1 MKKSLLTLL
10 AILLVAVMA
19 VALVACG
26 EEEVKPT
33 VNPAD
38 PKSDVGIYKATGF
51 EKSTLKNQISWE
63 GINQFKSTKEI
74 AELYKTDKTA
84 AIAEA
89 RKVAVE
95 FFTYAKTATWIPA
108 DNWDFTHHSNGTGPD
123 SMTGGVTYGGLPYV
137 GMAASAVYRL
147 MDFIDPETGVVDIIT
162 AGGEMGPD
170 GMPTRQLYF
179 GNQCAQGA
187 YQGWSRVINS
197 PKYSGTPTMV
207 EANGFIKVGP
217 YIYDRYI
224 QKWNKDYGTDECAK
238 ENGKDVLFESYAL
251 MDVADGIVNYT
262 TAGHVVMIATKPV
275 VVRDPET
282 NKIDGSK
289 SYVTVIDQTPQW
301 SKMNDSAGA
310 SYEYQSNVDAKWTFE
325 KLFEG
330 NYMPFT
336 YAEWLGTN
344 AIEPT
349 SVKCLHNGDTISL
362 TQLFET
368 WVRCNYHIYDIYAS
382 IYNANGVEVAK
393 IVTHNKSASTYELKF
408 VNSGVQSMIWGDLEK
423 LDPANYDY
431 TVKIYAQLGTG
442 ERPTLWEGKLVA

>member
-1 MKKSLLTLL
+1 MKKTLFALL
-10 AILLVAVMA
+10 ALLLAAVMA
-19 VALVACG
+19 LALVACG
-26 EEEVKPT
+26 GEEEKPK
-33 VNPAD
+33 VNPED
-38 PKSDVGIYKATGF
+38 PTKDVSIYK
-51 EKSTLKNQISWE
+51 SKNEANPMPDMVSWE
-63 GINQFKSTKEI
+63 GIKSFKIK
-74 AELYKTDKTA
+74 YDGMP
-84 AIAEA
+84 IAEA
-89 RKVAVE
+89 RQLCVD
-95 FFTYAKTATWIPA
+95 FFRYCKTAQWTPS
-108 DNWDFTHHSNGTGPD
+108 DQWDFTHHTDGRGPD
-123 SMTGGVTYGGLPYV
+123 TLHAGVTYGGLPYV
-137 GMAASAVYRL
+137 GLAYSAIYRL
-147 MDFIDPETGVVDIIT
+147 MDFIDPETGVVDILT
-162 AGGEMGPD
+162 AGGKEHELQTM
-170 GMPTRQLYF
+170 F

-251 MDVADGIVNYT
+251 MDVADGIVNFT

-275 VVRDPET
+275 VVRDEAT
-282 NKIDGSK
+282 GKIDGSK

-330 NYMPFT
+330 NNMTFT

-442 ERPTLWEGKLVA
+442 ERPTLWEGKLAVSEPTEKE